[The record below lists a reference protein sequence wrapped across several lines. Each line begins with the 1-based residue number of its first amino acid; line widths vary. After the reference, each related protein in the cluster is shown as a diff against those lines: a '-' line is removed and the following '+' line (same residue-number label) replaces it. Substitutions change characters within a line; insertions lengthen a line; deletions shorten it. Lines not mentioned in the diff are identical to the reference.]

1 MSNRKQRTK
10 IDDINFSSWSE
21 ILLGVPQESIL
32 GSLLFNMFLT
42 DLFFVVKDIDIANYA
57 DDSTPFIVEKSI
69 DNVIESLE

>member
-32 GSLLFNMFLT
+32 GSLLFNIFLT

-57 DDSTPFIVEKSI
+57 DDSTPFIVEKNI
-69 DNVIESLE
+69 DSVIESLE